1 MTTLHEMPSTPT
13 RRRTLRTLL
22 LTVATLTL
30 TGASADAAVTRLA
43 IAADPDVIY
52 ACYVPGSGTLYRI
65 KATDPTETC
74 KSPDHIPLQWFVN
87 GPQGAQGA
95 QGPVGPQGP
104 AGPAGAVGQ
113 AGQAGPI
120 GPIGAAGPL
129 GAVGPTG
136 NAGIAGSAGLEVV
149 EASANNAVLDS
160 DQQVVAHCPAGKKV
174 ISGGF
179 IQNPANGNVAE
190 SRPSSDRTAWVVY
203 VTDLALNSPTVK
215 AFAVCAVWLP

>member
-74 KSPDHIPLQWFVN
+74 KSQDHIPLQWFVN
-87 GPQGAQGA
+87 GPQ
-95 QGPVGPQGP
+95 
-104 AGPAGAVGQ
+104 
-113 AGQAGPI
+113 
-120 GPIGAAGPL
+120 
-129 GAVGPTG
+129 
-136 NAGIAGSAGLEVV
+136 
-149 EASANNAVLDS
+149 
-160 DQQVVAHCPAGKKV
+160 
-174 ISGGF
+174 
-179 IQNPANGNVAE
+179 
-190 SRPSSDRTAWVVY
+190 
-203 VTDLALNSPTVK
+203 
-215 AFAVCAVWLP
+215 